1 MLPYV
6 DFTPGKPPPSRNM
19 RDAVRELASL
29 ETPRR
34 DGATAGKP
42 VAAIHENVRHEREN
56 RR

>member
-6 DFTPGKPPPSRNM
+6 DFTPPPSRNM

-29 ETPRR
+29 ETSRR
-34 DGATAGKP
+34 DGAAAGKP